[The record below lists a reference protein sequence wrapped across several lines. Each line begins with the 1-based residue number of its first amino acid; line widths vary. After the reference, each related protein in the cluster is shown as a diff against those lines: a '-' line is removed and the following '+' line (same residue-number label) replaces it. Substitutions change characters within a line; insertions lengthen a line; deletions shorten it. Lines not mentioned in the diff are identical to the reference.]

1 MAFRLE
7 LSIRFSF
14 QIFSLIEFMSCE
26 FYGSAERNYVF
37 TKRVATCEIKRRK
50 LNFPERKA
58 INMKQATPATR
69 RLARYLLELEI
80 KAFVEHQ
87 GEAKV
92 ALRVF
97 DKLQNYLSKLIG
109 VAGFQ
114 ALLARALTL
123 AKLEEA
129 ELEAVQIQANSRL
142 LGFSETASNFSSQIV
157 SNGNVALLA
166 QFIGLLSVFI
176 GESLTLR
183 LVKDV
188 WPEAQLD
195 ETNFSAEE
203 IRLE

>member
-1 MAFRLE
+1 MALRLE

-14 QIFSLIEFMSCE
+14 RNFSLIEFMSCE